1 MYTDMDDTPLIELQ
15 KFYLNERVRPSRPL
29 KVKPGYQLTKQ
40 SRHEFFDVENISG
53 GNSMEAEKY
62 QRIMI
67 EKGTRYPCEKSD
79 MRINTETN
87 AFERNRQ
94 PYRGE
99 NGSFDWTE
107 DFDGYQS
114 FNNLKIY
121 YNFKCIVGDGGS
133 QTRSLK
139 CVYDFVK
146 AQSKLVN
153 SDTFDKNTIF
163 VNILDGDTCTKHMP
177 KFAHLKYP
185 NIYIGDLYDYFEW
198 LDNRLATI
206 L

>member
-1 MYTDMDDTPLIELQ
+1 MYTDMDDIPLNELQ
-15 KFYLNERVRPSRPL
+15 RNLLSQRVRPSRPSE
-29 KVKPGYQLTKQ
+29 VKPGSQLTKQ
-40 SRHEFFDVENISG
+40 SRHEFFDVDNISG
-53 GNSMEAEKY
+53 GNSMKAEKY

-67 EKGTRYPCEKSD
+67 EKGTRHPCEKSD

-87 AFERNRQ
+87 AFERNPQ

-114 FNNLKIY
+114 FNNLEIY
-121 YNFKCIVGDGGS
+121 YDFKCIVGDGGS

-146 AQSKLVN
+146 AQLKLTN
-153 SDTFDKNTIF
+153 NDTFDKNVIF
-163 VNILDGDTCTKHMP
+163 VNILDGDTCSKHMS
-177 KFAHLKYP
+177 KFSHLKHP

-198 LDNRLATI
+198 LDNRLDTI